1 MNIYIIWLSM
11 AVLGG
16 LYLFEHFP
24 GFMVTTGLFTVLVY
38 FRLQWLCP
46 FIRLVLSNF
55 VPAWAISMEEENCED
70 SDQRDPEEE
79 KLAKKE
85 ELVKRL
91 NAVGLSSEYWLPT
104 LQDKHGVTSAQ
115 ALEHLQYEDYLKL
128 ECQVQYPWEKQALR
142 TLLNIAES
150 KATMKQLQEERLE
163 RLKKQKEQVKAAL
176 QELKEMQ
183 HEGKIHHNEAVRRK
197 EEELWV
203 AMEIP
208 QEYWA
213 PSEKPLMEVL
223 DNAHKQLGLLE
234 QSVSQS
240 ENLPDEEV
248 LRRAS
253 GGLAL
258 QGIYK
263 THKLSDMLETREQL
277 VNIPEGFE
285 LFGPQQGPLF
295 ANKEFSS
302 SEAESTFTKAMEKL
316 GFSISVAAKGGF
328 GGFSAETSS
337 DYSSSSE
344 SEETHKSRSE
354 HTYICT
360 TKYSYIPLASCY
372 FPKAQLRLS
381 SAALQELKVMEQ
393 LLSHSPEPDKI
404 NMVKSRGGSF
414 FKRFGSHVNQ
424 GPLHLGGIFWWK
436 ASSAGFRAE
445 QLDEVKKQ
453 TSDALSSY
461 VGGSYSG
468 FGLSISAGVTVS
480 KSGSEASFQ
489 GTDRKRM
496 HTEIQLFV
504 TKTGGPPET
513 HSLTQ
518 WQSGLV
524 TSNKTWSVI
533 DRGFQLI
540 PVWEIILSNHGQDF
554 RDVHQISSSLRNA
567 YEVLTN
573 QSVGTLFGEG
583 LASAVDEARLF
594 LEEMKSWE
602 VTGVE
607 EQLVKLIN
615 FKQKLTEKTKNYSVW
630 INICLSDKGLQDF
643 LENTV
648 SLCKDLPAQNTVYI
662 RSLLRCLLDPHV
674 YSVKNFPKSSSI
686 MQWIFREEK
695 KQQKN
700 RSPSEFADFIQV
712 LQEMKDYIQ
721 EVTYDP
727 MSSAAAVQEA
737 KEIATL
743 NVSLALS
750 SFLQA
755 LREKEQ
761 TDIELLLLSIAA
773 STGYRVERNTFQYL
787 LGCPKINFM
796 LKEMQKAH
804 EEYLSH
810 RDQNVSRAQASLL
823 LTGLTVTAEFKDVTP
838 EEKNKRLTFM
848 KHHMGKLLSDEIANV
863 LKNHSARN
871 DWDVLERDL
880 NCLLNRDFEAAN
892 DNLQK
897 QDTIKELEDSYQ
909 RAKPSKLEPKV
920 QSTDFEICGTIENQ
934 EFLNLMKRLGLE
946 RYYPRKMGT
955 DSFHIISNISLHDSQ
970 PSTEDKLPFYFL
982 QRLLMVDY
990 RVRYLVCKDDGKAK
1004 PSVTRVLNTSN
1015 EGSDLS
1021 DTFDV
1026 FFYFCE
1032 GTNESAG
1039 TRQTHVHPMDIQ
1051 MAIFHCADDFM
1062 RQHLSTKLAFCQF
1075 ALPLLVP
1082 DPSTSQIEFPVLAL
1096 CQVKKSWKGAEKS
1109 GGETSI
1115 KNYNKLMYQAHT
1127 HLVSFIRIGNSPHS
1141 SKSQILNA
1149 LLSKHKH
1156 DIFFHRHCRGSSKD
1170 CLLMNGVVEISWYC
1184 PGGKDDDRFDNCIA
1198 FTNLHGDA
1206 REHEQQVTFLQEIAS
1221 INVVLLSDTDQN
1233 DKRGKQIIRDL
1244 WQSQKPLICL
1254 FAEKENIVAGKSSQN
1269 VGIGIKNRNEAELI
1283 DEITA
1288 TIKDFLAGSIA
1299 TCSLDACVKTARE
1312 HGFLIDEDKEE
1323 CKEAKDKAKKL
1334 MDHFKNPSLASL
1346 KEKLLPLQG
1355 ELWHKWCKKDK
1366 ELTRLQEKSNISIEQ
1381 YRSQIESDKDAI
1393 RRDQLSKVSPPND
1406 LMKSVLE
1413 FLQSHPEDT
1422 KKYFLQWMKVFM
1434 DDLSSDHL
1442 AELHQKYHNLWSE
1455 MLIKKKEENN
1465 LKTRLQND
1473 LEKLSTEINNSTF
1486 GLEHILREVGQIY
1499 EALDAT
1505 VQKDKC
1511 FLELH
1516 KIAADLMVSG
1526 YPIELM
1532 DGDASYVPLKWVG
1545 AVFDSLIETLE
1556 DRKVF
1561 VLSVLGIQSTGKS
1574 TLLNAMFG
1582 LQFSVS
1588 AGRCTRGAFMQLIKV
1603 DENLQQDLNFDYIL
1617 VVDTEG
1623 LRAIEKANKLSLN
1636 HDNELATF
1644 VIGIG
1649 NMTVINIFGENPSE
1663 MQDILQI
1670 AVQAFLRMK
1679 QVNLSPSCLFVHQN
1693 VGDITAKEQ
1702 NMEGQRRLQQKLDE
1716 MTVTAAQQEFCDVT
1730 CFSDVIRFDLKTH
1743 IHYFAH
1749 LWEGDPPMA
1758 PPNPSYS
1765 QNVQELK
1772 SYILKAANKESR
1784 GSVLRLSGLKVRI
1797 GDLWNAL
1804 LNENFIFSFKNTLEI
1819 AAYNRLETM
1828 FSQWTWELRSH
1839 MLELQIKLN
1848 NQIRNKEMLQ
1858 ITRESLE
1865 GEVKEKYGA
1874 IIDQLEKYFSEDPDA
1889 EILIQWK
1896 ANIEIK
1902 LTELKM
1908 SLIDKTMRK
1917 SEELIIL
1924 RNNQSKLD
1932 EEKSEYEN
1940 ELFKRSQELALSL
1953 KGKKSSENELRENF
1967 NLLWGKWV
1975 YEMSSDVPPVEEP
1988 NISLDIE
1995 NILLE
2000 RFKQKS
2006 VVAKKIKVYSSKNMF
2021 STDFS
2026 KHVTIKKT
2034 LFVFKKNLEKCDRD
2048 TIDQVTDRITQGVR
2062 AMIDSKE
2069 QQRLDYNASYFQEI
2083 LNKIRQEVD
2092 SASNNPKYTFN
2103 DDYIIDLSVYLCK
2116 MATGRFEDLHTAFK
2130 TAHDPTVYLESKRE
2144 DFFKCFQISC
2154 QGAAF
2159 ITTFADFLCTKLS
2172 AALRQA
2178 VYDKTAIDI
2187 AREMKSTL
2195 PAFNGNRLN
2204 LENYILVYLAEK
2216 EDFEEY
2222 KRYIQSPKY
2231 FFEDFIKQR
2240 VDDYCLDKNNPKLKS
2255 FLNNSLDSFHTL
2267 VLSAIRDATEVT
2279 KDRRGNVSLWLD
2291 EFCRRLLQHLTL
2303 PRDDLKSIEHQEV
2316 TDIEFLKEAM
2326 SKALALVVENL
2337 KQDFAVIDMGPF
2349 SRKPHEILA
2358 EQLGGCWEKCPF
2370 CTAPCTNTIAGHDG
2384 KHSVP
2389 FHRPQAVA
2397 GWYFHTTD
2405 NLVPVICSSLVASD
2419 KHYRLSEDKRIPYKT
2434 YWEGGRP
2441 YSDWS
2446 IKSDMSEQSYW
2457 KWFVCHFKTKLE
2469 ELHGK
2474 KFEGY
2479 GEIPSQWKNIT
2490 KDNALRELKKL
2501 CPSVRKNN
2509 CKSVRH

>member
-1 MNIYIIWLSM
+1 
-11 AVLGG
+11 
-16 LYLFEHFP
+16 
-24 GFMVTTGLFTVLVY
+24 
-38 FRLQWLCP
+38 
-46 FIRLVLSNF
+46 
-55 VPAWAISMEEENCED
+55 MEEANPDD

-91 NAVGLSSEYWLPT
+91 NAVGLNSEYWLPK
-104 LQDKHGVTSAQ
+104 LQDKHGVTSMQ
-115 ALEHLQYEDYLKL
+115 ALEHLRYEDYLKL
-128 ECQVQYPWEKQALR
+128 ECQVPYPWEKQALQK
-142 TLLNIAES
+142 LLNIAES

-163 RLKKQKEQVKAAL
+163 LLKKQKEQVKAAL
-176 QELKEMQ
+176 QDLKEMQ
-183 HEGKIHHNEAVRRK
+183 REGKIHHNEAVRRK

-213 PSEKPLMEVL
+213 PSEKPLMEVM
-223 DNAHKQLGLLE
+223 DNAHKQLDLLE
-234 QSVSQS
+234 ESVSQS

-277 VNIPEGFE
+277 VNIPKGFG
-285 LFGPQQGPLF
+285 LFGPQQGLLF
-295 ANKEFSS
+295 VNKEFSS
-302 SEAESTFTKAMEKL
+302 TEAESTFTRTMEKL

-328 GGFSAETSS
+328 WGFSAETSS
-337 DYSSSSE
+337 DYSSSSG
-344 SEETHKSRSE
+344 SEQTHKSRSE

-381 SAALQELKVMEQ
+381 SAALQELKEIEQ
-393 LLSHSPEPDKI
+393 LLSHTPEPDKL
-404 NMVKSRGGSF
+404 NLLKSRGGSF

-436 ASSAGFRAE
+436 ASSEGFRAE
-445 QLDEVKKQ
+445 QLDEVKTR

-461 VGGSYSG
+461 VGGSYGG
-468 FGLSISAGVTVS
+468 FSLSISAGVTVS
-480 KSGSEASFQ
+480 KSGSEASFH
-489 GTDRKRM
+489 GIDRKRM
-496 HTEIQLFV
+496 HAEIQLFV
-504 TKTGGPPET
+504 TKTGGPPGVD
-513 HSLTQ
+513 SFTQ
-518 WQSGLV
+518 WKSGLV

-540 PVWEIILSNHGQDF
+540 PVWEIILSNHRQDF
-554 RDVHQISSSLRNA
+554 RDVHQISSSLRNT

-573 QSVGTLFGEG
+573 QSVGTLFGEE
-583 LASAVDEARLF
+583 LASAVDEARSF

-602 VTGVE
+602 VSRDE
-607 EQLVKLIN
+607 KQLMKLIN
-615 FKQKLTEKTKNYSVW
+615 FKQNLTEKTKNYSAW
-630 INICLSDKGLQDF
+630 INICLSDKVLQDF

-648 SLCKDLPAQNTVYI
+648 SRCKDLPAQNTEYI
-662 RSLLRCLLDPHV
+662 KSLLHCLLYPHV

-686 MQWIFREEK
+686 MQWIFHEEK

-700 RSPSEFADFIQV
+700 MSVSEFADFIQV
-712 LQEMKDYIQ
+712 LQEMKNYIQ

-727 MSSAAAVQEA
+727 MSSAAAVQVA
-737 KEIATL
+737 KVKATL

-750 SFLQA
+750 SLLQA
-755 LREKEQ
+755 LREREQ

-773 STGYRVERNTFQYL
+773 STGYRVESNTFQYL
-787 LGCPKINFM
+787 LGCPEINFM
-796 LKEMQKAH
+796 LKEMQTAY

-848 KHHMGKLLSDEIANV
+848 KHHMGKLLSAEIANV
-863 LKNHSARN
+863 LRKHSARN

-880 NCLLNRDFEAAN
+880 NCLLNGDFEA
-892 DNLQK
+892 
-897 QDTIKELEDSYQ
+897 
-909 RAKPSKLEPKV
+909 
-920 QSTDFEICGTIENQ
+920 QSTDVEICETIENQ
-934 EFLNLMKRLGLE
+934 KFLNLMKRLGIE
-946 RYYPRKMGT
+946 KYYPRKMGT
-955 DSFHIISNISLHDSQ
+955 ADFHVIYKTSLHDSQ

-982 QRLLMVDY
+982 HKLLMVDY
-990 RVRYLVCKDDGKAK
+990 RVRYLVCKVDSKTK
-1004 PSVTRVLNTSN
+1004 LSVTRVLNTSN
-1015 EGSDLS
+1015 KGSDS
-1021 DTFDV
+1021 SGTFDD
-1026 FFYFCE
+1026 FLNYFHE

-1039 TRQTHVHPMDIQ
+1039 TSQTHVHPMDIQ
-1051 MAIFHCADDFM
+1051 MTIFHCADDFM
-1062 RQHLSTKLAFCQF
+1062 RQYLSTKLAFCQF

-1082 DPSTSQIEFPVLAL
+1082 NPCTSQIEFPLLAL
-1096 CQVKKSWKGAEKS
+1096 SQVKKSWKGAEKS
-1109 GGETSI
+1109 GGKTSI
-1115 KNYNKLMYQAHT
+1115 KNDNKLIYQADT
-1127 HLVSFIRIGNSPHS
+1127 PVVSFTRIGHSPHS

-1170 CLLMNGVVEISWYC
+1170 CVLMNGVVEISWYC

-1221 INVVLLSDTDQN
+1221 INVVLLSDTDQS
-1233 DKRGKQIIRDL
+1233 DEKGKQIICDL
-1244 WQSQKPLICL
+1244 WQSRKPLICL

-1288 TIKDFLAGSIA
+1288 TIRDFLAGSIA
-1299 TCSLDACVKTARE
+1299 TCSLDACVKTARQ

-1323 CKEAKDKAKKL
+1323 CKEAKSKAQAL
-1334 MDHFKNPSLASL
+1334 MGLLRKHSLASM
-1346 KEKLLPLQG
+1346 KEELLPLQG
-1355 ELWHKWCKKDK
+1355 ELWHRWCKKDK
-1366 ELTRLQEKSNISIEQ
+1366 ELTRLQEKSNRSIEQ
-1381 YRSQIESDKDAI
+1381 HRSQIESDKYAI
-1393 RRDQLSKVSPPND
+1393 RRDQLSKAFPLNN
-1406 LMKSVLE
+1406 LMKSVLQ

-1442 AELHQKYHNLWSE
+1442 AKLHQKYHELWSE
-1455 MLIKKKEENN
+1455 MLTKKKENK

-1473 LEKLSTEINNSTF
+1473 LEKLSAEINNSTI

-1499 EALDAT
+1499 EALDAV

-1511 FLELH
+1511 FLELPQ
-1516 KIAADLMVSG
+1516 IAADLMISG

-1545 AVFDSLIETLE
+1545 AVFDSLIMKLG

-1588 AGRCTRGAFMQLIKV
+1588 AGRCTRGAFMKLIKV
-1603 DENLQQDLNFDYIL
+1603 DKNLQQDLKLDYIL
-1617 VVDTEG
+1617 VIDTEG

-1644 VIGIG
+1644 VIGLG

-1679 QVNLSPSCLFVHQN
+1679 KVNLSPSCLFVHQN
-1693 VGDITAKEQ
+1693 VGEITAKEQ

-1716 MTVTAAQQEFCDVT
+1716 MTVTAAQQEFCDAT
-1730 CFSDVIRFDLKTH
+1730 CFSDVIRFDVSTH

-1772 SYILKAANKESR
+1772 SKILMAAKKESQ
-1784 GSVLRLSGLKVRI
+1784 GSVLKLSGLKGRI
-1797 GDLWNAL
+1797 GDLWKAL
-1804 LNENFIFSFKNTLEI
+1804 LNENFIFSFKNSLEI
-1819 AAYNRLETM
+1819 AAYSRLETM

-1848 NQIRNKEMLQ
+1848 NQIRNREMLQ

-1865 GEVKEKYGA
+1865 EGVKEKYDA
-1874 IIDQLEKYFSEDPDA
+1874 IMDQLKKYFSEDPDA

-1896 ANIEIK
+1896 AKIEIK
-1902 LTELKM
+1902 LKDLKM
-1908 SLIDKTMRK
+1908 SLIDETKRK
-1917 SEELIIL
+1917 SEEFIRL
-1924 RNNQSKLD
+1924 RKNQSKLD
-1932 EEKSEYEN
+1932 ERKSEYEK
-1940 ELFKRSQELALSL
+1940 ELFKKSQELALSL
-1953 KGKKSSENELRENF
+1953 KGKKLSENELRENF
-1967 NLLWGKWV
+1967 NHLWGKWV
-1975 YEMSSDVPPVEEP
+1975 YEVSSDAPPATEP
-1988 NISLDIE
+1988 NIRVDIE

-2000 RFKQKS
+2000 RFEPKS
-2006 VVAKKIKVYSSKNMF
+2006 VIAEKIKACSSKNMF
-2021 STDFS
+2021 STDCS
-2026 KHVTIKKT
+2026 KHVIIKRAWYGRKKT
-2034 LFVFKKNLEKCDRD
+2034 LEKFDRD
-2048 TIDQVTDRITQGVR
+2048 SIEQVTDRITQGVR
-2062 AMIDSKE
+2062 AMIDRKE
-2069 QQRLDYNASYFQEI
+2069 QQRLDYSASYIHEI

-2092 SASNNPKYTFN
+2092 SAANNPKYTFN
-2103 DDYIIDLSVYLCK
+2103 NDYIIDLSVFLCK
-2116 MATGRFEDLHTAFK
+2116 MARERFEDMHTAFK
-2130 TAHDPTVYLESKRE
+2130 KAHDPTVYLESKRE

-2154 QGAAF
+2154 QGAAS
-2159 ITTFADFLCTKLS
+2159 ITAFADFLCTKLA

-2187 AREMKSTL
+2187 ASEMKSTL
-2195 PAFNGNRLN
+2195 PAFNGNRLK

-2231 FFEDFIKQR
+2231 FFEDFIKQH

-2267 VLSAIRDATEVT
+2267 VLSAIRDSTEVT
-2279 KDRRGNVSLWLD
+2279 KDRSGDVSLWLD

-2326 SKALALVVENL
+2326 SKALAPVVQNL
-2337 KQDFAVIDMGPF
+2337 KKDFAAIDMGPF

-2370 CTAPCTNTIAGHDG
+2370 CTAPCTNTIASHDG

-2389 FHRPQAVA
+2389 FHRPQAV
-2397 GWYFHTTD
+2397 GGGRWHKTD
-2405 NLVPVICSSLVASD
+2405 NLVIDICSSLVASD
-2419 KHYRLSEDKRIPYKT
+2419 CVYILSEDRHIPFKK
-2434 YWEGGRP
+2434 YWEGGSP
-2441 YSDWS
+2441 YSDWK
-2446 IKSDMSEQSYW
+2446 ITADTSEQSYW
-2457 KWFVCHFKTKLE
+2457 KWFVCHFKAEIEK
-2469 ELHGK
+2469 LHGR
-2474 KFEGY
+2474 KFEGK
-2479 GEIPSQWKNIT
+2479 GKIPPQWKYVT
-2490 KDNALRELKKL
+2490 KDTVLSELK
-2501 CPSVRKNN
+2501 N
-2509 CKSVRH
+2509 

>member
-1 MNIYIIWLSM
+1 
-11 AVLGG
+11 
-16 LYLFEHFP
+16 
-24 GFMVTTGLFTVLVY
+24 
-38 FRLQWLCP
+38 
-46 FIRLVLSNF
+46 
-55 VPAWAISMEEENCED
+55 MEELG
-70 SDQRDPEEE
+70 QRLDG
-79 KLAKKE
+79 
-85 ELVKRL
+85 
-91 NAVGLSSEYWLPT
+91 VGLSTQHWLPK
-104 LQDKHGVTSAQ
+104 LRDKLGITSAQ
-115 ALEHLQYEDYLKL
+115 ALKHLSYEDYLKL
-128 ECQVQYPWEKQALR
+128 ECEVEHAWEKQALR
-142 TLLNIAES
+142 TLLNITES
-150 KATMKQLQEERLE
+150 KTTMKQLQEQRLE
-163 RLKKQKEQVKAAL
+163 MLKKRQEQAKLAL
-176 QELKEMQ
+176 EGLKEMQ
-183 HEGKIHHNEAVRRK
+183 EKGRSRHEEAVKQK
-197 EEELWV
+197 EEELRI
-203 AMEIP
+203 AMDIAP
-208 QEYWA
+208 EYWA
-213 PSEKPLMEVL
+213 PSEKPLMEVME
-223 DNAHKQLGLLE
+223 NVHKQLSFLE
-234 QSVSQS
+234 KSVSQS
-240 ENLPDEEV
+240 ENLPDKEV

-258 QGIYK
+258 QGIYQTK
-263 THKLSDMLETREQL
+263 KLAEMVEKREQL
-277 VNIPEGFE
+277 IDIPEGFE

-295 ANKEFSS
+295 EKKEFASA
-302 SEAESTFTKAMEKL
+302 EAESTFTRTMEKL
-316 GFSISVAAKGGF
+316 GFSISVAVKGGF

-360 TKYSYIPLASCY
+360 TKYNYIPLASCY
-372 FPKAQLRLS
+372 FPKDQLRLS
-381 SAALQELKVMEQ
+381 SAALQELKEIEL
-393 LLSHSPEPDKI
+393 LLSHTPEPDKL
-404 NMVKSRGGSF
+404 NMLKSRGGRF

-436 ASSAGFRAE
+436 ASSEGFRAE

-468 FGLSISAGVTVS
+468 FGWSIAAGVTAS
-480 KSGSEASFQ
+480 NSGSEASFQ

-540 PVWEIILSNHGQDF
+540 PVWEIILSNHREDF

-573 QSVGTLFGEG
+573 QTIGTLFGEG
-583 LASAVDEARLF
+583 LASAVDEARFF

-607 EQLVKLIN
+607 EQLVTLLN

-630 INICLSDKGLQDF
+630 INVCLSDKVLQDF

-648 SLCKDLPAQNTVYI
+648 SLCEDLLAQNTVYMK
-662 RSLLRCLLDPHV
+662 SVLHCLLDPHV

-686 MQWIFREEK
+686 VQWIFHEEK

-700 RSPSEFADFIQV
+700 MSVSEFADFIQV
-712 LQEMKDYIQ
+712 LQEMKNYIQ

-727 MSSAAAVQEA
+727 MSSAAAVQKA
-737 KEIATL
+737 KEKATL
-743 NVSLALS
+743 NVSLALT

-761 TDIELLLLSIAA
+761 RDIELLLLSVAA
-773 STGYRVERNTFQYL
+773 STGYRVESHTFQYL
-787 LGCPKINFM
+787 LGCPEINFM
-796 LKEMQKAH
+796 LKEMQTAH
-804 EEYLSH
+804 KEYLSH
-810 RDQNVSRAQASLL
+810 RDQNVARAQASLL

-848 KHHMGKLLSDEIANV
+848 KHHMGKLLSAEIANV
-863 LKNHSARN
+863 LRKHSERN
-871 DWDVLERDL
+871 DWDILEEDL
-880 NCLLNRDFEAAN
+880 NCFLNGDFEAAN

-897 QDTIKELEDSYQ
+897 RDIIKELEDICQ

-920 QSTDFEICGTIENQ
+920 QSTDVEIYEPIENQ

-946 RYYPRKMGT
+946 KYYPRKMGT
-955 DSFHIISNISLHDSQ
+955 DSFHIIYKTSLHDSE

-982 QRLLMVDY
+982 QKLLMVDY

-1004 PSVTRVLNTSN
+1004 QDITRALNTTDKKS
-1015 EGSDLS
+1015 ESS
-1021 DTFDV
+1021 DTFDDI
-1026 FFYFCE
+1026 FDYFSE
-1032 GTNESAG
+1032 GANESATNQG
-1039 TRQTHVHPMDIQ
+1039 HVHPMDIQ

-1062 RQHLSTKLAFCQF
+1062 RQYVATKLAFCQF

-1082 DPSTSQIEFPVLAL
+1082 NPSTSQIEFPLWTL
-1096 CQVKKSWKGAEKS
+1096 SQVKKSWKSAEKS
-1109 GGETSI
+1109 GLESTI
-1115 KNYNKLMYQAHT
+1115 QNYKNKLIYQADT
-1127 HLVSFIRIGNSPHS
+1127 PVVSFTRIGNSPHS

-1149 LLSKHKH
+1149 LLGKHKH

-1170 CLLMNGVVEISWYC
+1170 CVLMNGVVEISWYC

-1254 FAEKENIVAGKSSQN
+1254 FAEKENIVAGKLSQN

-1288 TIKDFLAGSIA
+1288 TIRDFLAGSIA
-1299 TCSLDACVKTARE
+1299 TCSLDACVKSARE

-1323 CKEAKDKAKKL
+1323 CKEAKSKAQEL
-1334 MDHFKNPSLASL
+1334 MFLLRKHSLASM
-1346 KEKLLPLQG
+1346 KEELLPLQG
-1355 ELWHKWCKKDK
+1355 ELWHRWCKKDK
-1366 ELTRLQEKSNISIEQ
+1366 ELTRLHDKKNRSIEQ
-1381 YRSQIESDKDAI
+1381 HRSQIESDKYAI
-1393 RRDQLSKVSPPND
+1393 RRDQLSKAFPLNN

-1413 FLQSHPEDT
+1413 FLQSHPEAT

-1434 DDLSSDHL
+1434 DELSSDRL
-1442 AELHQKYHNLWSE
+1442 VDLHQKYHKLWSE
-1455 MLIKKKEENN
+1455 ILIKKKEENN

-1473 LEKLSTEINNSTF
+1473 LEKLSAEINDSTI

-1499 EALDAT
+1499 EALDAMI
-1505 VQKDKC
+1505 QKDKC
-1511 FLELH
+1511 FLELPQ
-1516 KIAADLMVSG
+1516 IAADLMISG

-1545 AVFDSLIETLE
+1545 AVFDSLIEKLG

-1603 DENLQQDLNFDYIL
+1603 DENLQKDLNFDYIL
-1617 VVDTEG
+1617 VIDTEG
-1623 LRAIEKANKLSLN
+1623 LRAIERANKLSLN

-1679 QVNLSPSCLFVHQN
+1679 KVNLSPSCLFVHQN
-1693 VGDITAKEQ
+1693 VGDISAKGK

-1730 CFSDVIRFDLKTH
+1730 CFSDVIRFDVNTH

-1772 SYILKAANKESR
+1772 SKILMAAKKESK
-1784 GSVLRLSGLKVRI
+1784 GSVLKLSGLKIRI
-1797 GDLWNAL
+1797 GDLWKAL
-1804 LNENFIFSFKNTLEI
+1804 LNENFIFSFKNSLEI

-1828 FSQWTWELRSH
+1828 FSQWTWDLRSH
-1839 MLELQIKLN
+1839 MLELQTKLN
-1848 NQIRNKEMLQ
+1848 NQIRNREMLQ

-1874 IIDQLEKYFSEDPDA
+1874 IMDQLEKYFIEDPDA

-1896 ANIEIK
+1896 ASTEIK
-1902 LTELKM
+1902 LKDLKM
-1908 SLIDKTMRK
+1908 SLIDETKRK
-1917 SEELIIL
+1917 SEDLIRL
-1924 RNNQSKLD
+1924 RKNRSKLD
-1932 EEKSEYEN
+1932 ERKSEYEK
-1940 ELFKRSQELALSL
+1940 ELFKKSQELALSL
-1953 KGKKSSENELRENF
+1953 KGKELSENELRENF

-1975 YEMSSDVPPVEEP
+1975 YEVSSDAPPATEP
-1988 NISLDIE
+1988 NIRVDIE

-2000 RFKQKS
+2000 RFERKS
-2006 VVAKKIKVYSSKNMF
+2006 VIAEKIKACSSKNMF

-2026 KHVTIKKT
+2026 KHITIKKT
-2034 LFVFKKNLEKCDRD
+2034 WFVFKKTLEKFDRD
-2048 TIDQVTDRITQGVR
+2048 SIGQVTDCITQGVR

-2069 QQRLDYNASYFQEI
+2069 QQRLDYSASYIHEI

-2103 DDYIIDLSVYLCK
+2103 NDYIIDLSVFLCK
-2116 MATGRFEDLHTAFK
+2116 MARERFEDMHTAFK
-2130 TAHDPTVYLESKRE
+2130 KANDPTVYLESKRE

-2154 QGAAF
+2154 QGAAS
-2159 ITTFADFLCTKLS
+2159 ITAFADFLCTKLA

-2187 AREMKSTL
+2187 ASEMKSTL
-2195 PAFNGNRLN
+2195 PAFNGNRAK

-2255 FLNNSLDSFHTL
+2255 FLNNSLDSFHTI
-2267 VLSAIRDATEVT
+2267 VLSAIHDSTEVT
-2279 KDRRGNVSLWLD
+2279 KDRSGNVSLWLD
-2291 EFCRRLLQHLTL
+2291 EFCKRLLQHLTL
-2303 PRDDLKSIEHQEV
+2303 PRCDLKGIEHQEV

-2326 SKALALVVENL
+2326 SKALAPVVENL
-2337 KQDFAVIDMGPF
+2337 KKDFAVIGMEPF

-2370 CTAPCTNTIAGHDG
+2370 CTAPCTNTIASHDG

-2389 FHRPQAVA
+2389 FHRPQAV
-2397 GWYFHTTD
+2397 GGGCWHKTD
-2405 NLVPVICSSLVASD
+2405 NLVIDICSSLVASD
-2419 KHYRLSEDKRIPYKT
+2419 CLYKLSEDQQIPYKK
-2434 YWEGGRP
+2434 YWEGGPP
-2441 YSDWS
+2441 YCNWS
-2446 IKSDMSEQSYW
+2446 ITSDTSEQSYW
-2457 KWFVCHFKTKLE
+2457 KWFVCHFKAEIEK
-2469 ELHGK
+2469 LHGR
-2474 KFEGY
+2474 KFEGK
-2479 GEIPSQWKNIT
+2479 GKIPPQWKYVT
-2490 KDNALRELKKL
+2490 KDTVLSELK
-2501 CPSVRKNN
+2501 N
-2509 CKSVRH
+2509 